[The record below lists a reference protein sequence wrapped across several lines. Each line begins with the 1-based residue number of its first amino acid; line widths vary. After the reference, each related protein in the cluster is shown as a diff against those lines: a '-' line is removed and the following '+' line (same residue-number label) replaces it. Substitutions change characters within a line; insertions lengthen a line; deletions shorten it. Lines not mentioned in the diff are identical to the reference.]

1 MSSRKRKASD
11 DDDIPDRMSSSPTP
25 SPSITNRPLGTPRT
39 PSHLSSKRIRT
50 NATTSRPLPLNR
62 LLETLTQD
70 QLRTALTTLCTRHP
84 AIAAELSST
93 APRPSVPSALGV
105 LHSYEA
111 AMQESFPYGDRA
123 SSDYSFNRVR
133 GSLLAL
139 LDALKDYVPQFL
151 PPQEPQP
158 TVSLAFLDGVTEIV
172 ARLPQWDTFVNNR
185 WKDEAF
191 EEMGAAWAMVVR
203 EAAKR
208 GAGIQLQVG
217 GWDRKIVRH
226 NEMSGGK
233 LGEAVQALR
242 ELGGWFV
249 DQTQTA
255 NARGQGGQGQVE
267 DEREKL
273 RRELFSGTY
282 GNAVQVGPW

>member
-1 MSSRKRKASD
+1 
-11 DDDIPDRMSSSPTP
+11 
-25 SPSITNRPLGTPRT
+25 
-39 PSHLSSKRIRT
+39 
-50 NATTSRPLPLNR
+50 
-62 LLETLTQD
+62 
-70 QLRTALTTLCTRHP
+70 
-84 AIAAELSST
+84 
-93 APRPSVPSALGV
+93 
-105 LHSYEA
+105 
-111 AMQESFPYGDRA
+111 
-123 SSDYSFNRVR
+123 
-133 GSLLAL
+133 
-139 LDALKDYVPQFL
+139 
-151 PPQEPQP
+151 
-158 TVSLAFLDGVTEIV
+158 
-172 ARLPQWDTFVNNR
+172 VNNR

-249 DQTQTA
+249 DQAQTG
-255 NARGQGGQGQVE
+255 NGSGQKQVE